1 MGDVKYRRRGTVI
14 LETKQGIL
22 VVAGRHRSF
31 MLPGGGANRGESRF
45 VAALRELTEETSLL
59 PYEAKVIFKHLGHPK
74 PTFSGKGQYQDHH
87 TVCVVKATGKIKL
100 RDDAKRLAYID
111 PNSLKVSDPFNSG
124 RETLIS
130 NTTKEIIQ
138 KYRDWKSTQ
147 QGVATDEDVSEA
159 QDINS
164 SDILPND
171 DVD

>member
-1 MGDVKYRRRGTVI
+1 MGNVKYRRRGTVI
-14 LETKQGIL
+14 FETNNGVL
-22 VVAGRHRSF
+22 LVAGRHGSF
-31 MLPGGGANRGESRF
+31 ILPGGGANKGESRF
-45 VAALRELTEETSLL
+45 VAALRELTKETSLL
-59 PYEAKVIFKHLGHPK
+59 PYEARVIFKHLGHLK

-111 PNSLKVSDPFNSG
+111 PNSLKVFDPFNPG
-124 RETLIS
+124 KEILIS
-130 NTTKEIIQ
+130 NTTKAIIQ
-138 KYRDWKSTQ
+138 KYRNWKSTQ
-147 QGVATDEDVSEA
+147 QEAATDEDSGEE